1 MVNFILQPH
10 PSYCLVQYTA
20 VAMMTFHMDL
30 QLPVTLF
37 YRLQY
42 GKFHA
47 ASGDKREFSISLALC
62 RVEKQ
67 VAADSKEALQFLK
80 SQSGQSEESKIPQGG
95 GGERAHGGVLSAVVA
110 GGSGAGSSVVSPAA
124 KSTVAG

>member
-1 MVNFILQPH
+1 MG
-10 PSYCLVQYTA
+10 
-20 VAMMTFHMDL
+20 L
-30 QLPVTLF
+30 QLPVTWF
-37 YRLQY
+37 YHLQY

-80 SQSGQSEESKIPQGG
+80 SQSGQSEERKTPQG
-95 GGERAHGGVLSAVVA
+95 GGERAHGGVLSAAVA
-110 GGSGAGSSVVSPAA
+110 GGSGAGSSVISPAA